1 MIPGIS
7 SCPFSCSLDLYY
19 YATWLRGDDAP
30 QSASAKQI
38 PDSRPDSQLA
48 GDGPLDVTPTISN
61 CVARSRVAP
70 CNE

>member
-30 QSASAKQI
+30 QSASANQI
-38 PDSRPDSQLA
+38 PDSRPDSELISDVQQA
-48 GDGPLDVTPTISN
+48 VTPAVSN
-61 CVARSRVAP
+61 CVARSRATP